1 MSVWVAANLA
11 PLMFAALAL
20 TLFSGVPVV
29 FGLAGC
35 GLAFAW
41 LGVHLDVMPAALI
54 TALPLR
60 VFGIMASEL
69 LLAIPFFT
77 FMGLVLEG
85 TGLAEEVLDTASELS
100 GGLRGGLALSVIAVG
115 ALLAATTGVVAAA
128 VISIGT
134 VSLPAMLRQGYNPRI
149 AAGVVAAA
157 GGLTQIVP
165 PSLSLIVLA
174 DQLGRG
180 VGEMYAA
187 ALVPAALIIVAY
199 ALVIASLALWRPQWL
214 PGAAPGPEAER
225 AHRGAGGHAGVLAV
239 LAFAGVAGA
248 WVVASVY
255 PALTRALGR
264 AEPPADERVVV
275 AVAIAAFIAIGA
287 AVADRRF
294 RIGWLSPLMQ
304 RAVLACAPPLVLIF
318 LVLGTIYVG
327 LATPTEAGAMGAV
340 GSVALAASQ
349 RRLTAGVLAVAALRT
364 AKLSCFVIFILI
376 GSTIFSHTFAAVNGN
391 VWVEQLFAHLPGGA
405 AGFLVVVTALAFVLG
420 MFLDFLEIAFILVPL
435 LAPLAAKLGIDLVW
449 FGVLLGINLQT
460 SFLTPPFGYALFFL
474 RSVAPRSAHV
484 DAASG
489 RRVPGVSTQD
499 IYVGAMPFVAVQV
512 LVMAAVIVWPSL
524 IRLEGE
530 RTPKLDEAATEIMLE
545 QAIAAGAL
553 FTPEHPRPDPVALLL
568 QHLREVGA
576 LPGEPAR

>member
-1 MSVWVAANLA
+1 
-11 PLMFAALAL
+11 
-20 TLFSGVPVV
+20 
-29 FGLAGC
+29 
-35 GLAFAW
+35 
-41 LGVHLDVMPAALI
+41 
-54 TALPLR
+54 
-60 VFGIMASEL
+60 
-69 LLAIPFFT
+69 
-77 FMGLVLEG
+77 
-85 TGLAEEVLDTASELS
+85 
-100 GGLRGGLALSVIAVG
+100 
-115 ALLAATTGVVAAA
+115 
-128 VISIGT
+128 
-134 VSLPAMLRQGYNPRI
+134 
-149 AAGVVAAA
+149 
-157 GGLTQIVP
+157 
-165 PSLSLIVLA
+165 
-174 DQLGRG
+174 
-180 VGEMYAA
+180 
-187 ALVPAALIIVAY
+187 
-199 ALVIASLALWRPQWL
+199 
-214 PGAAPGPEAER
+214 
-225 AHRGAGGHAGVLAV
+225 
-239 LAFAGVAGA
+239 
-248 WVVASVY
+248 
-255 PALTRALGR
+255 
-264 AEPPADERVVV
+264 
-275 AVAIAAFIAIGA
+275 
-287 AVADRRF
+287 
-294 RIGWLSPLMQ
+294 
-304 RAVLACAPPLVLIF
+304 
-318 LVLGTIYVG
+318 
-327 LATPTEAGAMGAV
+327 
-340 GSVALAASQ
+340 
-349 RRLTAGVLAVAALRT
+349 VAALRT

-405 AGFLVVVTALAFVLG
+405 TGFLVVVTALAFVLG